1 MLAIIWKY
9 LFMFTICMFKVRG
22 QKKWVTCV
30 TSQNGMILKVQFHF
44 KMNEKMMKYS
54 YCCEI
59 CIMDLLTKKYNWI
72 GVISE
77 ISFFIYYF
85 IS

>member
-1 MLAIIWKY
+1 
-9 LFMFTICMFKVRG
+9 MFKVRG

-30 TSQNGMILKVQFHF
+30 TSQNSMILKVQFHF
-44 KMNEKMMKYS
+44 EIPVSFKMMKCS

-59 CIMDLLTKKYNWI
+59 CIMDLLTKIYHWI

-77 ISFFIYYF
+77 ISFLIYYF